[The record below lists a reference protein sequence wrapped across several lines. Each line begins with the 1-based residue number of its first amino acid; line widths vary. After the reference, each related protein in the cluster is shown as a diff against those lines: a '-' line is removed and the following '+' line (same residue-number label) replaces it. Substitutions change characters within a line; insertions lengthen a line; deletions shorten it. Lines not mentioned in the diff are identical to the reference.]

1 MDKLRKAIS
10 ENLVTISMLV
20 VMILIVLATGFAW
33 LNKRE
38 IVETNIIKSQAE
50 EVKER
55 LDNIFSVTLRQIDLG
70 LRGYALTKNEQ
81 LLNPMLTGIA
91 SNVTNLKKIDSLLKI
106 QKLDTSLA
114 KFEKIKKGVTEYI
127 EFSMEMKKKAE
138 IDSMNEFVAML
149 KKDKGYDLW
158 VLFAPFQA
166 NHQAYE
172 NTVITKAQADYESAL
187 NLNITILVILLLI
200 GLPSLGFVI
209 YITNKETR
217 DRRNL
222 LLVLEENN
230 RAFLFEP
237 GSEIAINNPNEVIEN
252 SINNF
257 KQASEFIKGITS
269 KNYDVQWVGLD
280 TTNKALNENNLA
292 GELIKMRDQMK
303 SAKQEDERRFWVNDG
318 LTQFSQLVRNHQTN
332 LTQLAEESTK
342 FLSKYMNAQQ
352 GSLFVL
358 NDDNDNSHF
367 LELAACYAFDRKK
380 FITKR
385 IEIGDGMIGQTY
397 LEGQSVMVKQ
407 IPDNYV
413 SITSGLGY
421 ANPSCLCIIPLKYN
435 SKTEALLELASF
447 HFFEP
452 HQLDFLE
459 KAGGFIASAII
470 GAKVSTKMKNLL
482 DQSQS
487 QSEEMRAQEEE
498 MRQNME
504 ELQATQ
510 EEMERKGR
518 ELQSQIIQSNERE
531 EQLKLKLEELESS
544 RKEDKKKNG

>member
-1 MDKLRKAIS
+1 
-10 ENLVTISMLV
+10 
-20 VMILIVLATGFAW
+20 
-33 LNKRE
+33 
-38 IVETNIIKSQAE
+38 
-50 EVKER
+50 
-55 LDNIFSVTLRQIDLG
+55 
-70 LRGYALTKNEQ
+70 
-81 LLNPMLTGIA
+81 
-91 SNVTNLKKIDSLLKI
+91 
-106 QKLDTSLA
+106 
-114 KFEKIKKGVTEYI
+114 
-127 EFSMEMKKKAE
+127 
-138 IDSMNEFVAML
+138 
-149 KKDKGYDLW
+149 
-158 VLFAPFQA
+158 
-166 NHQAYE
+166 
-172 NTVITKAQADYESAL
+172 
-187 NLNITILVILLLI
+187 
-200 GLPSLGFVI
+200 
-209 YITNKETR
+209 
-217 DRRNL
+217 
-222 LLVLEENN
+222 
-230 RAFLFEP
+230 
-237 GSEIAINNPNEVIEN
+237 
-252 SINNF
+252 
-257 KQASEFIKGITS
+257 
-269 KNYDVQWVGLD
+269 
-280 TTNKALNENNLA
+280 
-292 GELIKMRDQMK
+292 
-303 SAKQEDERRFWVNDG
+303 

>member
-1 MDKLRKAIS
+1 MFI
-10 ENLVTISMLV
+10 
-20 VMILIVLATGFAW
+20 VMILIVLATVFTW
-33 LNKRE
+33 LNKRK
-38 IVETNIIKSQAE
+38 IVETTIIKSQAE

-55 LDNIFSVTLRQIDLG
+55 LDMIFSVTLRQIDLG

-81 LLNPMLTGIA
+81 LLSPMITGIS
-91 SNVTNLKKIDSLLKI
+91 SNVTNLKKLDSIFKI
-106 QKLDTSLA
+106 QKLDTSRA
-114 KFEKIKKGVTEYI
+114 KFEKIKNGITEYI
-127 EFSMEMKKKAE
+127 AFSMEMKKKAE
-138 IDSMNEFVAML
+138 IDSMNDFVAML

-158 VLFAPFQA
+158 VLFSPFQRD
-166 NHQAYE
+166 HQAYE
-172 NTVITKAQADYESAL
+172 NGVIAKAQADYESAL
-187 NLNITILVILLLI
+187 NLNITILAILLLI

-209 YITNKETR
+209 YITTKESR

-257 KQASEFIKGITS
+257 KKASEFIKEITS
-269 KNYDVQWVGLD
+269 KNYDVQWAGLD
-280 TTNKALNENNLA
+280 ATNNALNENNLA

-303 SAKQEDERRFWVNDG
+303 SAKQEDERRLWVNDG

-332 LTQLAEESTK
+332 LTQLAEEATK
-342 FLSKYMNAQQ
+342 FLSKYLNAQQ

-358 NDDNDNSHF
+358 NDDNANAPF

-380 FITKR
+380 FLTKR
-385 IEIGDGMIGQTY
+385 IEIGEGIIGQTY
-397 LEGQSVMVKQ
+397 LEGQSVLLKQ
-407 IPDNYV
+407 VPGNYV
-413 SITSGLGY
+413 HITSGLGY

-447 HFFEP
+447 HSFEP

-470 GAKVSTKMKNLL
+470 SAKVSTKMKTLL

-518 ELQSQIIQSNERE
+518 ELQALLSQSNEKE
-531 EQLKLKLEELESS
+531 QQLKVKLEEIENIK
-544 RKEDKKKNG
+544 KEDKEKNDKMVSYMEK